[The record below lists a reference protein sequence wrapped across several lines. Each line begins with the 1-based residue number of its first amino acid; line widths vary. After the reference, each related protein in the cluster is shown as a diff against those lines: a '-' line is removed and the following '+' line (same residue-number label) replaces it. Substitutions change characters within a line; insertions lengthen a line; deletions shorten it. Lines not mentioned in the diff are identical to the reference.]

1 MARRRVW
8 SQFAT
13 LGEDALGRLAKNP
26 TTNRMLQSAVDL
38 KERVDDLTR
47 RVRGL
52 EAMEQRIERLEQRLD
67 RLDPS
72 GSETSGAAA
81 PESAATTTK
90 ASGA

>member
-1 MARRRVW
+1 MGRRSVW

-26 TTNRMLQSAVDL
+26 TTNRMLQSAVEL

-52 EAMEQRIERLEQRLD
+52 EAMEQRLERLEQRLD
-67 RLDPS
+67 RLEQRGLPADES
-72 GSETSGAAA
+72 AAET
-81 PESAATTTK
+81 AATTTK
-90 ASGA
+90 TSGA